1 MDLEQRYFDVLER
14 GTGRRR
20 TSRGRRLGLAGLSAA
35 VPISCPDEFT
45 SSFLDRNPVNRAIL
59 TTASRRLR
67 A

>member
-20 TSRGRRLGLAGLSAA
+20 TSRGRRLGLAGLSVA
-35 VPISCPDEFT
+35 VATSCPDEFT